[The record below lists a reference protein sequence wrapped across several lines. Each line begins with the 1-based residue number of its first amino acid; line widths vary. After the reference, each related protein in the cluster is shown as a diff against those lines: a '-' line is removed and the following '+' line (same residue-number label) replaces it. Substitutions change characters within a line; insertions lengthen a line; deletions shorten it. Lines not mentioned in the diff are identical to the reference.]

1 MTRAP
6 IALVMVIAAVGCRSE
21 GRASARAS
29 ADASA
34 NADARADA
42 DADAKVRAAIEKAGV
57 PGIGYAVVTRERE
70 VIVAGSGVG
79 DLARRSRVD
88 AETVFEAASI
98 AKLLVAVCVM
108 QLVEEG
114 KLDLDGEASKY
125 VGFAIR
131 HPRGSTPITLRMLLA
146 HRASIRDRQ
155 DEIFAPRTAGN
166 ELGAFLERTMID
178 GGKPRAASYLDAE
191 PGTATTYSNVGASLA
206 ALAVERVAHETFA
219 EVSTRRVLVPL
230 RMRDTTWVAPARS
243 SATAARP
250 YARSDAG
257 FVALPSPSH
266 ALYPAVDLHSSA
278 RDLARFARAMLRD
291 GELDGARVLSAS
303 SVRAMTTA
311 VDGDDDQAIAWQLR
325 IIGPAH
331 ARVRVVGH
339 EGEDAGATTALF
351 IDRAAGTGAVVLA
364 NGDAFTSGDGAR
376 AAAIQSLLVEL
387 LAVAPSAGAPAAH

>member
-1 MTRAP
+1 MTRAA

-21 GRASARAS
+21 GKARAS
-29 ADASA
+29 AS
-34 NADARADA
+34 ADA
-42 DADAKVRAAIEKAGV
+42 DASADAAAKVRTVVGKAGV
-57 PGIGYAVVTRERE
+57 PGIGYAVVTRERD
-70 VIVAGSGVG
+70 VSVGGSGVG
-79 DLARRSRVD
+79 DLERRSPVD

-108 QLVEEG
+108 QLVEDG
-114 KLDLDGEASKY
+114 TLDLDAEASKY

-131 HPRGSTPITLRMLLA
+131 HPRASTPITLRMLLA

-155 DEIFAPRTAGN
+155 DEIGAPRTTGN
-166 ELGAFLERTMID
+166 TLGAFLERTMID
-178 GGKPRAASYLDAE
+178 GGKPRDASYLDAE

-206 ALAVERVAHETFA
+206 ALAVERVAREAFA

-230 RMRDTTWVAPARS
+230 RMRDTTWVAPARP

-257 FVALPSPSH
+257 FVALPFPSH

-291 GELDGARVLSAS
+291 GELDGARVLSAA
-303 SVRAMTTA
+303 SVRTMTTA
-311 VDGDDDQAIAWQLR
+311 VDGDDDQALAWQLR
-325 IIGPAH
+325 TMGSAH
-331 ARVRVVGH
+331 ARTRVLGH

-351 IDRAAGTGAVVLA
+351 IDRAAGIGAVVLA
-364 NGDAFTSGDGAR
+364 NGDAFSSGDGAR

-387 LAVAPSAGAPAAH
+387 LGVASPARGHAAH